1 VLERLSVHVAVSVRE
16 LYASGLYVRYV
27 AWGAGTRK
35 QQKRRLLILLTTL
48 IYDFCSILRLS
59 IILLGIARDMRA
71 KKPYNN
77 DVFVEIKGVA
87 QVNCGWLRP

>member
-1 VLERLSVHVAVSVRE
+1 MMFDEKCRCKEREDS
-16 LYASGLYVRYV
+16 
-27 AWGAGTRK
+27 GTRK